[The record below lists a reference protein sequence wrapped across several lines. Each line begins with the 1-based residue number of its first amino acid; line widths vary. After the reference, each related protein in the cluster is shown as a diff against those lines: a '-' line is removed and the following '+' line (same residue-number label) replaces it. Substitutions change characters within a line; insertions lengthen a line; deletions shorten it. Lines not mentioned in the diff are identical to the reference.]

1 MSFISWSSLTVD
13 ISSAPRLMEKEKF
26 LVVDDLQGC
35 LVVFSKVYELV
46 TAEALDVISPGEHV
60 INHGGGE
67 GRAWGRCCLGGGC
80 SSTFL
85 SPYPE
90 ELEPDPHL
98 VDS

>member
-1 MSFISWSSLTVD
+1 M
-13 ISSAPRLMEKEKF
+13 KF
-26 LVVDDLQGC
+26 LLLQGFAHVEGEVLSDPMDDLQVC
-35 LVVFSKVYELV
+35 LVVISKVYELV